1 MISTIKKKWCGIGVC
16 RVAAIVAICCCVIFV
31 GCRTARLS
39 ENSNGYSEYS
49 VSADNTKEYVRNGTI
64 LHCWC
69 WSFKT
74 IEENLP
80 RIAEAGFTAVQT
92 SPINECLVGEDGGL
106 DMMGNGKW
114 YYQYQPVDWK
124 IGNYQL
130 GTREDFRRMC
140 EAAESY
146 GIKVIVDVVPNHT
159 TPDVD
164 AVSADFIA
172 AVGGFDKL
180 YHKNGFNTLGNYS
193 NRYQCTT
200 AKMGGLPDVDTE
212 NPLFQSY
219 FMAYINDCVECGA
232 DGFRYDTAKHIGL
245 PDDPRDNELQ
255 ENNFWPLF
263 TGRTVLET
271 ENGTVCLEKSDGT
284 GISGDELFIYGEVL
298 QGNNAREADYA
309 EYIAVTASAYG
320 KSLRQMLLSDQL
332 TAKSVSAWRND
343 AGGEKLVT
351 WVESHDTYANE
362 GESAKLSNFQLRAG
376 YAVIAA
382 RKDGTPLFLSR
393 PTGRGADG
401 TANAGLAASEEGVQF
416 PAGSRIGNA
425 GNDEFFNPEVVAVN
439 KFRKAMCSLDE
450 EIVNIDGNPHVL
462 AIVRGGKGVVVINV
476 GDEAV
481 SFELPCDLGRGTYID
496 KAHGVRCSVSF
507 GNLRGTVAPKQ
518 ILVIY

>member
-1 MISTIKKKWCGIGVC
+1 MKKLLVIVICVFVI
-16 RVAAIVAICCCVIFV
+16 VAAALAVLFV
-31 GCRTARLS
+31 GKSLTGLD
-39 ENSNGYSEYS
+39 GYNISK
-49 VSADNTKEYVRNGTI
+49 DNTKEYVRKGTI

-92 SPINECLVGEDGGL
+92 SPANECLVGEDGGL

-130 GTREDFRRMC
+130 GTKEDFRQMC

-200 AKMGGLPDVDTE
+200 AKMGGLPDVNTE

-219 FMAYINDCVECGA
+219 FMAYVNDCIECGA

-245 PDDPRDNELQ
+245 PDDPRDDEAQ

-263 TGRTVLET
+263 TGRVSLAT
-271 ENGTVCLEKSDGT
+271 ESGTVSLEKS
-284 GISGDELFIYGEVL
+284 DELFIYGEVL

-320 KSLRQMLLSDQL
+320 KSLRQMLSSDQL

-362 GESAKLSNFQLRAG
+362 GESAKMSNFQLRAG
-376 YAVIAA
+376 YAVIAS

-393 PTGRGADG
+393 PTGRSGAGAD
-401 TANAGLAASEEGVQF
+401 SEEGVQF

-425 GNDEFFNPEVVAVN
+425 GNDEFFHPEVVAVN
-439 KFRKAMCSLDE
+439 KFRKAMCGLDE
-450 EIVNIDGNPHVL
+450 EIVNIDDNPQVL

-476 GDEAV
+476 GDESV
-481 SFELPCDLGRGTYID
+481 PFELPSDLWWGTYKD
-496 KAHGVRCSVSF
+496 KAHGVECSVSF
-507 GNLRGTVAPKQ
+507 GTLHGTVAPKQ

>member
-1 MISTIKKKWCGIGVC
+1 MKKLLVIVICVFVI
-16 RVAAIVAICCCVIFV
+16 VAAALAVLFV
-31 GCRTARLS
+31 GKSVTELD
-39 ENSNGYSEYS
+39 GYSI
-49 VSADNTKEYVRNGTI
+49 SADNTKEYVRNGTI

-92 SPINECLVGEDGGL
+92 SPANECLEGEDGGL

-200 AKMGGLPDVDTE
+200 AKMGGLPDVNTE

-219 FMAYINDCVECGA
+219 FMAYINDCIECGA

-245 PDDPRDNELQ
+245 PDDPRDDDSQ

-263 TGRTVLET
+263 TGRVSLAT
-271 ENGTVCLEKSDGT
+271 EGGAVSLKKS
-284 GISGDELFIYGEVL
+284 DELFIYGEVL

-320 KSLRQMLLSDQL
+320 KSLRQMLASDQL

-362 GESAKLSNFQLRAG
+362 GESAKMSNFALRAG

-393 PTGRGADG
+393 PTG
-401 TANAGLAASEEGVQF
+401 AGKSGSGMTSTGAASEEGVQF

-425 GNDEFFNPEVVAVN
+425 GNDEFFHPEVVAVN
-439 KFRKAMCSLDE
+439 KFRKAMCGLDE
-450 EIVNIDGNPHVL
+450 EIVNIDGNPQVL

-476 GDEAV
+476 SDEDV
-481 SFELPCDLGRGTYID
+481 PFELPSDLWWGTYKD
-496 KAHGVRCSVSF
+496 KAHGVECSVSF
-507 GNLRGTVAPKQ
+507 GKLHGTVAPKQ
-518 ILVIY
+518 ILVIF

>member
-1 MISTIKKKWCGIGVC
+1 MKKLLVIVICAFVI
-16 RVAAIVAICCCVIFV
+16 VAAALAVLFV
-31 GCRTARLS
+31 GKSFTGLD
-39 ENSNGYSEYS
+39 GYNISK
-49 VSADNTKEYVRNGTI
+49 DNTKEYVRNGTI

-92 SPINECLVGEDGGL
+92 SPANECLVGEDGGL

-130 GTREDFRRMC
+130 GTKEDFRRMC

-200 AKMGGLPDVDTE
+200 AKMGGLPDVNTE

-219 FMAYINDCVECGA
+219 FMAYVNDCIECGA

-245 PDDPRDNELQ
+245 PDDPRDDEAQ

-263 TGRTVLET
+263 TGSVSLAT
-271 ENGTVCLEKSDGT
+271 ERGTVSLEKS
-284 GISGDELFIYGEVL
+284 DELFIYGEVL

-320 KSLRQMLLSDQL
+320 KSLRQMLSSDQL

-362 GESAKLSNFQLRAG
+362 GESAKMSNFQLRAG

-393 PTGRGADG
+393 PTGRSGAGSD
-401 TANAGLAASEEGVQF
+401 SEEGVQF

-425 GNDEFFNPEVVAVN
+425 GNDEFFHPEVVAVN
-439 KFRKAMCSLDE
+439 KFRKAMCGLDE
-450 EIVNIDGNPHVL
+450 EIVNIDDNPQVL

-476 GDEAV
+476 GDESV
-481 SFELPCDLGRGTYID
+481 PFELPSDLWWGTYKD
-496 KAHGVRCSVSF
+496 KAHGVECSVSF
-507 GNLRGTVAPKQ
+507 GTLRGTVAPKQ

>member
-1 MISTIKKKWCGIGVC
+1 MKKLLVIVICAFVI
-16 RVAAIVAICCCVIFV
+16 VAAALAVLFV
-31 GCRTARLS
+31 GKSFTGLD
-39 ENSNGYSEYS
+39 GYNISK
-49 VSADNTKEYVRNGTI
+49 DNTKEYVRNGTI

-92 SPINECLVGEDGGL
+92 SPANECLVGEDGGL

-130 GTREDFRRMC
+130 GTKEDFRRMC

-164 AVSADFIA
+164 AVTADFIA

-200 AKMGGLPDVDTE
+200 AKMGGLPDVNTE

-219 FMAYINDCVECGA
+219 FMAYVNDCIECGA

-245 PDDPRDNELQ
+245 PDDPRDDEAQ

-263 TGRTVLET
+263 TGSVSLAT
-271 ENGTVCLEKSDGT
+271 ERGTVSLEKS
-284 GISGDELFIYGEVL
+284 DELFIYGEVL

-320 KSLRQMLLSDQL
+320 KSLRQMLSSDQL

-362 GESAKLSNFQLRAG
+362 GESAKMSNFQLRAG

-393 PTGRGADG
+393 PTGRSGAGSD
-401 TANAGLAASEEGVQF
+401 SEEGVQF

-425 GNDEFFNPEVVAVN
+425 GNDEFFHPEVVAVN
-439 KFRKAMCSLDE
+439 KFRKAMCGLDE
-450 EIVNIDGNPHVL
+450 EIVNIDDNPQVL

-476 GDEAV
+476 GDESV
-481 SFELPCDLGRGTYID
+481 PFELPSDLWWGTYKD
-496 KAHGVRCSVSF
+496 KAHGVECSVSF
-507 GNLRGTVAPKQ
+507 GTLRGTVAPKQ

>member
-1 MISTIKKKWCGIGVC
+1 MKKKFLVVGLCV
-16 RVAAIVAICCCVIFV
+16 AIVIVVAGCCVLFV
-31 GCRTARLS
+31 GKRQNERD
-39 ENSNGYSEYS
+39 GYSI
-49 VSADNTKEYVRNGTI
+49 SASNTKEYVRNGMI

-80 RIAEAGFTAVQT
+80 RIADAGFTAIQT
-92 SPINECLVGEDGGL
+92 SPINTCLEGEDGGL
-106 DMMGNGKW
+106 DMIGNGKW

-130 GTREDFRRMC
+130 GTREEFRRMC
-140 EAAESY
+140 ETAESY

-159 TPDVD
+159 TPYVD

-200 AKMGGLPDVDTE
+200 AKMGGLPDVNTE

-219 FMAYINDCVECGA
+219 FMSFINDCIDCGA

-245 PDDPRDNELQ
+245 PDDPRDDDSQ

-263 TGRTVLET
+263 TGRVSLTT
-271 ENGTVCLEKSDGT
+271 ESGIVQLGDGADLEKSG
-284 GISGDELFIYGEVL
+284 GLFIYGEVL

-320 KSLRQMLLSDQL
+320 KSLRQMLASDQL

-351 WVESHDTYANE
+351 WIESHDTYANE
-362 GESAKLSNFQLRAG
+362 GESAKMDNFQLRAG

-393 PTGRGADG
+393 PTGQSVAGADSAD
-401 TANAGLAASEEGVQF
+401 TAGNGLASEEGVQF

-439 KFRKAMCSLDE
+439 KFRKAMCGLDE
-450 EIVNIDGNPHVL
+450 EIVNIDENPQVL
-462 AIVRGGKGVVVINV
+462 AIVRGRKGVVIINI
-476 GDEAV
+476 GDESV
-481 SFELPCDLGRGTYID
+481 PFELPSDLWWGSYKD
-496 KAHGVRCSVSF
+496 KAHGVECTVSF
-507 GNLRGTVAPKQ
+507 GKLRGTIAPKQ

>member
-1 MISTIKKKWCGIGVC
+1 MRKKFLVDDIGMCSVFA
-16 RVAAIVAICCCVIFV
+16 VVVICCVMFFC
-31 GCRTARLS
+31 CRTTNHSGNNAEES
-39 ENSNGYSEYS
+39 GYS
-49 VSADNTKEYVRNGTI
+49 VSVDNTKEYIRNGTI

-74 IEENLP
+74 IEEKLP

-92 SPINECLVGEDGGL
+92 SPINTCLKGEDGGL

-130 GTREDFRRMC
+130 GTREDFCRMC
-140 EAAESY
+140 EVAESY

-200 AKMGGLPDVDTE
+200 AKMGGLPDVNTE

-219 FMAYINDCVECGA
+219 FMAFINDCIECGA

-245 PDDPRDNELQ
+245 PDDPRDDDSQ

-263 TGRTVLET
+263 TGRVSLTT
-271 ENGTVCLEKSDGT
+271 EDGIIQLGDGTDLEKSG
-284 GISGDELFIYGEVL
+284 GLFIYGEIL

-320 KSLRQMLLSDQL
+320 KSLRQMLASDQL

-362 GESAKLSNFQLRAG
+362 GESAKMSNFALRAG

-393 PTGRGADG
+393 PTGTGKSG
-401 TANAGLAASEEGVQF
+401 SGAASEEGVQF
-416 PAGSRIGNA
+416 PAGCRIGNA
-425 GNDEFFNPEVVAVN
+425 GNNEFFNPEVVAVN
-439 KFRKAMCSLDE
+439 KFRKAMYGLDE
-450 EIVNIDGNPHVL
+450 EIENIDGNLQVL
-462 AIVRGGKGVVVINV
+462 AIVRGGKGIVIINV
-476 GDEAV
+476 GDESV
-481 SFELPCDLGRGTYID
+481 PFELPTNLSRGTYKD
-496 KAHGVRCSVSF
+496 RAHGVKCSVSF
-507 GNLRGTVAPKQ
+507 GTLRGTVAPKQ

>member
-1 MISTIKKKWCGIGVC
+1 M
-16 RVAAIVAICCCVIFV
+16 FF
-31 GCRTARLS
+31 GCRTTNHSGDNAEKS
-39 ENSNGYSEYS
+39 VYS
-49 VSADNTKEYVRNGTI
+49 VPIDNTREYIGNGTI

-80 RIAEAGFTAVQT
+80 RIAEAGFTALQT
-92 SPINECLVGEDGGL
+92 SPINTCLEGENGGL

-130 GTREDFRRMC
+130 GTRDEFRHMC

-164 AVSADFIA
+164 AVSADLIA

-200 AKMGGLPDVDTE
+200 AKMGGLPDVNTE
-212 NPLFQSY
+212 NPLFQRY
-219 FMAYINDCVECGA
+219 FMAFINDCISCGA

-245 PDDPRDNELQ
+245 PDDPCDDDSE

-263 TGRTVLET
+263 TGRDRLTT
-271 ENGTVCLEKSDGT
+271 ESGIVQLGDGTDLEKSG
-284 GISGDELFIYGEVL
+284 GLFIYGEVL

-320 KSLRQMLLSDQL
+320 KSLRQMLVSNQL
-332 TAKSVSAWRND
+332 TAKSV
-343 AGGEKLVT
+343 
-351 WVESHDTYANE
+351 
-362 GESAKLSNFQLRAG
+362 
-376 YAVIAA
+376 
-382 RKDGTPLFLSR
+382 
-393 PTGRGADG
+393 
-401 TANAGLAASEEGVQF
+401 
-416 PAGSRIGNA
+416 
-425 GNDEFFNPEVVAVN
+425 
-439 KFRKAMCSLDE
+439 
-450 EIVNIDGNPHVL
+450 
-462 AIVRGGKGVVVINV
+462 
-476 GDEAV
+476 
-481 SFELPCDLGRGTYID
+481 
-496 KAHGVRCSVSF
+496 
-507 GNLRGTVAPKQ
+507 
-518 ILVIY
+518 

>member
-1 MISTIKKKWCGIGVC
+1 MKKKLDGIGIC
-16 RVAAIVAICCCVIFV
+16 RVVVIVAVCCIMFV
-31 GCRTARLS
+31 GCRTAERF
-39 ENSNGYSEYS
+39 EYRIS
-49 VSADNTKEYVRNGTI
+49 LDNTKEYIRNGTI

-80 RIAEAGFTAVQT
+80 RIAEAGFTAIQT
-92 SPINECLVGEDGGL
+92 SPINTCLVGENGGL

-130 GTREDFRRMC
+130 GTRDEFRHMC
-140 EAAESY
+140 EAAEKY

-159 TPDVD
+159 TPDVG
-164 AVSADFIA
+164 AVSADFIE
-172 AVGGFDKL
+172 AVGGIEKL
-180 YHKNGFNTLGNYS
+180 YHKNGNKTLANYS
-193 NRYQCTT
+193 DRYQCTT
-200 AKMGGLPDVDTE
+200 AKMGGLPDVNTE

-219 FMAYINDCVECGA
+219 FMAFINDCINCGA

-245 PDDPRDNELQ
+245 PDDPRDEASP

-263 TGRTVLET
+263 TGRVSLAT
-271 ENGTVCLEKSDGT
+271 ENGIVQLGDGVDLAKSG
-284 GISGDELFIYGEVL
+284 GLFIYGEVL

-320 KSLRQMLLSDQL
+320 KSLRQMLASDQL

-351 WVESHDTYANE
+351 WIESHDTYANE
-362 GESAKLSNFQLRAG
+362 GESAKMDNFQLRAG

-393 PTGRGADG
+393 PTGQSVAGADSAD
-401 TANAGLAASEEGVQF
+401 TAGNGLASEEGVQF

-439 KFRKAMCSLDE
+439 KFRKAMCGLDE
-450 EIVNIDGNPHVL
+450 EIVNIDENPQVL
-462 AIVRGGKGVVVINV
+462 AIVRGRKGVVIINI
-476 GDEAV
+476 GDESV
-481 SFELPCDLGRGTYID
+481 PFELPSDLWWGSYKD
-496 KAHGVRCSVSF
+496 KAHGVECTVSF
-507 GNLRGTVAPKQ
+507 GKLRGTIAPRQ

>member
-1 MISTIKKKWCGIGVC
+1 MKKLLVIVICVFVI
-16 RVAAIVAICCCVIFV
+16 VAAALAVLFV
-31 GCRTARLS
+31 GKSVTELD
-39 ENSNGYSEYS
+39 GYSI
-49 VSADNTKEYVRNGTI
+49 SADNTREYVRNGTI

-130 GTREDFRRMC
+130 GTKEDFRRMC

-200 AKMGGLPDVDTE
+200 AKMGGLPDVNTE

-219 FMAYINDCVECGA
+219 FMAYVNDCIECGA

-245 PDDPRDNELQ
+245 PDDPRDDEAQ

-263 TGRTVLET
+263 TGSVSLAT
-271 ENGTVCLEKSDGT
+271 ERGTVSLEKS
-284 GISGDELFIYGEVL
+284 DELFIYGEVL

-320 KSLRQMLLSDQL
+320 KSLRQMLSSDQL

-362 GESAKLSNFQLRAG
+362 GESAKMSNFQLRAG

-393 PTGRGADG
+393 PTGRSGAGSD
-401 TANAGLAASEEGVQF
+401 SEEGVQF

-425 GNDEFFNPEVVAVN
+425 GNDEFFHPEVVAVN
-439 KFRKAMCSLDE
+439 KFRKAMCGLDE
-450 EIVNIDGNPHVL
+450 EIVNIDDNPQVL

-476 GDEAV
+476 GDESV
-481 SFELPCDLGRGTYID
+481 PFELPSDLWWGTYKD
-496 KAHGVRCSVSF
+496 KAHGVECSVSF
-507 GNLRGTVAPKQ
+507 GTLHGTVAPKQ

>member
-1 MISTIKKKWCGIGVC
+1 MKKKLVVIGICLV
-16 RVAAIVAICCCVIFV
+16 VIIAVCCCVLFV
-31 GCRTARLS
+31 GKRMSGCS
-39 ENSNGYSEYS
+39 SYS
-49 VSADNTKEYVRNGTI
+49 VSVDNTKEYIRNGTI

-80 RIAEAGFTAVQT
+80 RIAEAGFTAIQT
-92 SPINECLVGEDGGL
+92 SPINTCLEGDNGGL
-106 DMMGNGKW
+106 DMMGDGKW

-130 GTREDFRRMC
+130 GTRDEFRHMC
-140 EAAESY
+140 EEAEKY

-164 AVSADFIA
+164 AVSAGFIE
-172 AVGGFDKL
+172 AVGGMDKL
-180 YHKNGFNTLGNYS
+180 YHKNGNKTLANYS
-193 NRYQCTT
+193 DRYQCTT
-200 AKMGGLPDVDTE
+200 AKMGGLPDVNTE

-219 FMAYINDCVECGA
+219 FMAFINDCISCGA

-245 PDDPRDNELQ
+245 PDDPCDEASP

-263 TGRTVLET
+263 TGRVSLTT
-271 ENGTVCLEKSDGT
+271 ENGIVKLGGGADLEKSG
-284 GISGDELFIYGEVL
+284 GLFIYGEVL
-298 QGNNAREADYA
+298 QGNNAREGDYG
-309 EYIAVTASAYG
+309 EYISVTASGYG
-320 KSLRQMLLSDQL
+320 KSLRQMLNSGQL

-362 GESAKLSNFQLRAG
+362 GESAKMSNFLLRAG

-393 PTGRGADG
+393 PTGNGAD
-401 TANAGLAASEEGVQF
+401 SEEGVQF

-425 GNDEFFNPEVVAVN
+425 GNNEFFSPEVTAVN
-439 KFRKAMCSLDE
+439 QFRKAMSGLDE
-450 EIVNIDGNPHVL
+450 NIFNIDDDNRVL
-462 AIVRGGKGVVVINV
+462 AIDRGGKGVVIINV
-476 GDEAV
+476 GDESV
-481 SFELPCDLGRGTYID
+481 PFEIPTDLWWGTYKD
-496 KAHGVRCSVSF
+496 KAHGVKCSVSF
-507 GNLRGTVAPKQ
+507 GTLRGTVAPKQ